1 VSASNY
7 PVLSTGLG
15 LFLIIVL
22 CYTAGRMHQWYRT
35 STDRESAFREGYDTA
50 TKSLF
55 SLATRTM
62 KAMARQPA
70 RGAAPVS
77 PATRGTP
84 PVTQVSPVTPIER
97 ARHRADDS
105 MQRKFHPSEFKRRE
119 SA

>member
-97 ARHRADDS
+97 ARH
-105 MQRKFHPSEFKRRE
+105 
-119 SA
+119 